1 MNFKKII
8 LWYLFLFLF
17 SFFCFRF
24 FWLFYN
30 FSIYPYII
38 GSLPLI
44 IFIILPLKIYPH
56 FFEREFKNNVFMAI
70 FLGIISGLLI
80 SVLFRLFSSDL
91 YGFFQNNF
99 LFGLFY
105 WLFISFSQE
114 MFFRAF
120 LLKEIKKRYSLF
132 LSLVIN
138 SFLFSLWHLTV
149 PFSPVWLTFS
159 GLLRVFIVSLIW
171 GYLYLKTK
179 NLLSCFISHFLV
191 GILLSQF

>member
-44 IFIILPLKIYPH
+44 IFIVLPLKIYPH
-56 FFEREFKNNVFMAI
+56 FFEREFKNNFFIAI
-70 FLGIISGLLI
+70 FLGLISGLLI
-80 SVLFRLFSSDL
+80 VLFFRLFSSDF
-91 YGFFQNNF
+91 YGFFENNF
-99 LFGLFY
+99 LFGFFY

-114 MFFRAF
+114 MFFRTF
-120 LLKEIKKRYSLF
+120 LLKEIKRRYSLF

>member
-24 FWLFYN
+24 FWFFYN

-120 LLKEIKKRYSLF
+120 LLKEIKRRYSLF

-138 SFLFSLWHLTV
+138 SFLFSLWHLNI
-149 PFSPVWLTFS
+149 PFSYIWLTLNGF
-159 GLLRVFIVSLIW
+159 LRVFIVSLIW

>member
-8 LWYLFLFLF
+8 LWYLFLFLV

-24 FWLFYN
+24 FWLFNN

-56 FFEREFKNNVFMAI
+56 FFEREFKNNFFIAI
-70 FLGIISGLLI
+70 FLGLISGLLI
-80 SVLFRLFSSDL
+80 ALFFRLFSSDF
-91 YGFFQNNF
+91 YGFFENNF
-99 LFGLFY
+99 LFGFFY